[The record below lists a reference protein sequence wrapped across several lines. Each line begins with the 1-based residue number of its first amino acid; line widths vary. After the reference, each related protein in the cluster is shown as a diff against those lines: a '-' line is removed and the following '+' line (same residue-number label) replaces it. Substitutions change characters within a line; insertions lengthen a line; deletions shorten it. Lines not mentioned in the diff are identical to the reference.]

1 MAGMLLRECLINALD
16 RKIMLLP
23 VQKHLFRCRLHVLL
37 LHLHAVPVRSAL
49 HSTQLH
55 RAASDFTTPTAPA
68 AMLRVDCARVLTR
81 AWFRDRGSLCHSCWC
96 PSCVMSSATL
106 ILLAVSFSLLTN
118 IHGQGSGLQTVQL
131 DIDLAQRHD
140 ISPELYGIFFEGG
153 LACWRLT
160 AL

>member
-1 MAGMLLRECLINALD
+1 M
-16 RKIMLLP
+16 
-23 VQKHLFRCRLHVLL
+23 
-37 LHLHAVPVRSAL
+37 
-49 HSTQLH
+49 HSTPLTE
-55 RAASDFTTPTAPA
+55 RSGLTTLTAPA
-68 AMLRVDCARVLTR
+68 AMLLRVDCARVLTR

-96 PSCVMSSATL
+96 PSCAMSSATL